1 MGIQME
7 LATVFT
13 EPVLR
18 RCWLLNKALESASL
32 DEALKLAR
40 AADEFLGMGQP
51 KALLSLNEQASSE
64 GSSRAPCQ
72 DFQPVATLP
81 IVTSGDDRAEQAA
94 GHTSATNH
102 IACTAKNAS
111 AAASDTHEDISDTSD
126 PEESDTSD
134 PEEAGS
140 EPECSEQQA
149 VKTSGLAVLTGMDDI
164 VRYLRQQDDVVVSV
178 GTASYLVNGRFELNP
193 EELLARANKIRER
206 HGKPLF
212 QRLPYGFPAHN
223 GDDTA
228 GRRQDRTRPIAQ
240 QPNA

>member
-1 MGIQME
+1 MGIQLE

-51 KALLSLNEQASSE
+51 KALPSSNEKALSE
-64 GSSRAPCQ
+64 GTSRAPDQ
-72 DFQPVATLP
+72 DFQPVAMLP
-81 IVTSGDDRAEQAA
+81 IVASGDDRAEQAA
-94 GHTSATNH
+94 GHTSATDH
-102 IACTAKNAS
+102 IAGTAKNSS
-111 AAASDTHEDISDTSD
+111 AAASDKREDISDTSD
-126 PEESDTSD
+126 TEEV
-134 PEEAGS
+134 GS
-140 EPECSEQQA
+140 EAECSEQQA
-149 VKTSGLAVLTGMDDI
+149 AKASGLAVLTGMDDI

-206 HGKPLF
+206 QGKPLF
-212 QRLPYGFPAHN
+212 QRLPYGFP
-223 GDDTA
+223 TQ
-228 GRRQDRTRPIAQ
+228 RR
-240 QPNA
+240 

>member
-40 AADEFLGMGQP
+40 AADEFLGMGQL
-51 KALLSLNEQASSE
+51 KALASPNELALSE
-64 GSSRAPCQ
+64 GSSRAPGQ
-72 DFQPVATLP
+72 NFQLVATLP
-81 IVTSGDDRAEQAA
+81 IVASGDDRAEQAA
-94 GHTSATNH
+94 GHTSATDH
-102 IACTAKNAS
+102 VVARMAKNAS
-111 AAASDTHEDISDTSD
+111 AAASETHEDLSDTSH
-126 PEESDTSD
+126 T
-134 PEEAGS
+134 EEAGS

-149 VKTSGLAVLTGMDDI
+149 AKTSGLAVLTGMDDI

-206 HGKPLF
+206 QGKPLF

-228 GRRQDRTRPIAQ
+228 GRRQDRSRPIAQ
-240 QPNA
+240 RPNAQ

>member
-7 LATVFT
+7 LATVFI

-51 KALLSLNEQASSE
+51 KALPSPNEQAPSE
-64 GSSRAPCQ
+64 GSSRASGQ

-81 IVTSGDDRAEQAA
+81 IVASGDDRAEQAA
-94 GHTSATNH
+94 GHTSATDH

-111 AAASDTHEDISDTSD
+111 AAASDTHEDISDTSH
-126 PEESDTSD
+126 T
-134 PEEAGS
+134 EEAGS

-149 VKTSGLAVLTGMDDI
+149 AKTSGLAVLTGMDDI

-206 HGKPLF
+206 QGKPLF

-228 GRRQDRTRPIAQ
+228 GRRQDRNRPIAQ
-240 QPNA
+240 RPNVQ

>member
-51 KALLSLNEQASSE
+51 KALPSPVELALSE
-64 GSSRAPCQ
+64 GSSRVPGQ
-72 DFQPVATLP
+72 NFQPVATLP
-81 IVTSGDDRAEQAA
+81 IVASGDDRAEQAA
-94 GHTSATNH
+94 GHASATDH
-102 IACTAKNAS
+102 IARTAKNTS
-111 AAASDTHEDISDTSD
+111 AAASDTHEDLSDTSH
-126 PEESDTSD
+126 T
-134 PEEAGS
+134 EEAAS
-140 EPECSEQQA
+140 EPEHSEQQA
-149 VKTSGLAVLTGMDDI
+149 AKTSGLAVLTGMDDI

-206 HGKPLF
+206 QGKPLF
-212 QRLPYGFPAHN
+212 QRLPYGFPALN
-223 GDDTA
+223 GDDPA
-228 GRRQDRTRPIAQ
+228 GRRHDRTRPIAQ
-240 QPNA
+240 RPNAQ